1 MNKVT
6 KSNILER
13 VLMGENPNSYIC
25 TNTSNRLMRE
35 VGELGDY
42 KDTIRVTISTD
53 DLMLAGIDKI
63 QADDA
68 NSTSIVQDCLYE
80 SLLVAMIL
88 KKVLEKYPELKIL
101 GIDKEK
107 VQKAINNSLTTDVK
121 NINPDVMF
129 ARYHLD
135 AFARLLK
142 MKYNA
147 NISINVL
154 IRNAPVNLQRVINS
168 YVNDRYN
175 FRTVLFTGDSDLCTY
190 YDSNGVLLQDVHDY
204 HSLNLRGISSL
215 YGNKKNLQ

>member
-6 KSNILER
+6 NSYILDR
-13 VLMGENPNSYIC
+13 VLLGENPNSYIC
-25 TNTSNRLMRE
+25 TNTSNNLMCE

-63 QADDA
+63 QAEDA

-80 SLLVAMIL
+80 SLLVAIIL

-107 VQKAINNSLTTDVK
+107 VQKAINNSLTTDVR

-142 MKYNA
+142 MKYNS

-154 IRNAPVNLQRVINS
+154 INGIPVNLQRVINS
-168 YVNDRYN
+168 YINDRYS
-175 FRTVLFTGDSDLCTY
+175 FRTVLFASDSDLCTY

-204 HSLNLRGISSL
+204 HSLNLSGITSL
-215 YGNKKNLQ
+215 KNKKDLQ

>member
-6 KSNILER
+6 NSYILDR
-13 VLMGENPNSYIC
+13 VLLGENPNSYIC
-25 TNTSNRLMRE
+25 TNTSNNLMCE

-63 QADDA
+63 QAEDA

-135 AFARLLK
+135 AFARRLK
-142 MKYNA
+142 MKYNS

-154 IRNAPVNLQRVINS
+154 INGIPVNLQRVINS
-168 YVNDRYN
+168 YVNDRYS
-175 FRTVLFTGDSDLCTY
+175 FRTVLFASNSDLCTY

-204 HSLNLRGISSL
+204 HSLNLSGITSL
-215 YGNKKNLQ
+215 KNKKDLQ

>member
-1 MNKVT
+1 M
-6 KSNILER
+6 L
-13 VLMGENPNSYIC
+13 LGENPNSYIC
-25 TNTSNRLMRE
+25 TNTSNNLMCE

-107 VQKAINNSLTTDVK
+107 VQKAINNSLTTDVR

-142 MKYNA
+142 MKYNS

-154 IRNAPVNLQRVINS
+154 INGIPVNLQRVINS
-168 YVNDRYN
+168 YVNDRYS
-175 FRTVLFTGDSDLCTY
+175 FRTVLFASNSDLCTY

-204 HSLNLRGISSL
+204 HSLNLSGITSL
-215 YGNKKNLQ
+215 KNKKDLQ

>member
-6 KSNILER
+6 NSYILDR
-13 VLMGENPNSYIC
+13 VLLGENPNSYIC
-25 TNTSNRLMRE
+25 TNTSNNLMCE

-63 QADDA
+63 QAEDA

-129 ARYHLD
+129 ARFHLD

-142 MKYNA
+142 MKYNS

-154 IRNAPVNLQRVINS
+154 INGIPVNLQRVINS
-168 YVNDRYN
+168 YVNDRYS
-175 FRTVLFTGDSDLCTY
+175 FRTVLFASDSDLCTY

-204 HSLNLRGISSL
+204 HSINLSGITSL
-215 YGNKKNLQ
+215 KNKKDLQ

>member
-6 KSNILER
+6 NSYILDR
-13 VLMGENPNSYIC
+13 VLLGENPNSYIC
-25 TNTSNRLMRE
+25 TNTSNNLMCE

-63 QADDA
+63 QAEDA
-68 NSTSIVQDCLYE
+68 NSTLIVQDCLYE

-107 VQKAINNSLTTDVK
+107 VQKAINNSLTTDVR

-142 MKYNA
+142 MKYNS

-154 IRNAPVNLQRVINS
+154 INGIPVNLQRVINS
-168 YVNDRYN
+168 YVNDRYS
-175 FRTVLFTGDSDLCTY
+175 FRTVLFASDSDLCTY

-204 HSLNLRGISSL
+204 HSLNLSGITSL
-215 YGNKKNLQ
+215 KNKKDLQQ

>member
-6 KSNILER
+6 NSYILDR
-13 VLMGENPNSYIC
+13 VLLGENPNSYIC
-25 TNTSNRLMRE
+25 TNTSNNLMCE

-88 KKVLEKYPELKIL
+88 KNVLEKYPELKIL

-135 AFARLLK
+135 AFARHLK
-142 MKYNA
+142 MNYNS

-154 IRNAPVNLQRVINS
+154 INGIPVNLQRVINS
-168 YVNDRYN
+168 YVNDRYS
-175 FRTVLFTGDSDLCTY
+175 FRTVLFASDSDLCTY
-190 YDSNGVLLQDVHDY
+190 YDSNGFLLQDVHDY
-204 HSLNLRGISSL
+204 HSLNLSGITSL
-215 YGNKKNLQ
+215 KNKKDLQ

>member
-6 KSNILER
+6 NSYILDR
-13 VLMGENPNSYIC
+13 VLLGENPNSYIC
-25 TNTSNRLMRE
+25 TNTSNNLMCE

-107 VQKAINNSLTTDVK
+107 VQKAINNSLTTDVR

-142 MKYNA
+142 MKYNS

-154 IRNAPVNLQRVINS
+154 INGIPVNLQRVINS
-168 YVNDRYN
+168 YVNDRYS
-175 FRTVLFTGDSDLCTY
+175 FRTVLFASDSDLCTY

-204 HSLNLRGISSL
+204 HSLNLSGITSL
-215 YGNKKNLQ
+215 NNKKDLQ

>member
-6 KSNILER
+6 NSYILDR
-13 VLMGENPNSYIC
+13 VLLGENPNSYIC
-25 TNTSNRLMRE
+25 TNTSNNLMCE

-107 VQKAINNSLTTDVK
+107 VQKAINNSLTTDVR

-142 MKYNA
+142 MKYNS

-154 IRNAPVNLQRVINS
+154 INGIPVNLQRVINS
-168 YVNDRYN
+168 YVNDRYS
-175 FRTVLFTGDSDLCTY
+175 FRTVLFASDSDLCTY

-204 HSLNLRGISSL
+204 HSLNLSGITSL
-215 YGNKKNLQ
+215 KNKKDLQ

>member
-6 KSNILER
+6 NSYILDR
-13 VLMGENPNSYIC
+13 VLLGENPNSYIC
-25 TNTSNRLMRE
+25 TNTSNNLMCE

-63 QADDA
+63 QAEDA
-68 NSTSIVQDCLYE
+68 NSTLIVQDCLYE

-142 MKYNA
+142 MKYNS

-154 IRNAPVNLQRVINS
+154 INGIPVNLQRVINS
-168 YVNDRYN
+168 YVNDRYS
-175 FRTVLFTGDSDLCTY
+175 FRTVLFASDSDLCTY

-204 HSLNLRGISSL
+204 HSLNLSGITSL
-215 YGNKKNLQ
+215 KNKKDLQ

>member
-6 KSNILER
+6 NSYILDR
-13 VLMGENPNSYIC
+13 VLLGENPNSYIC
-25 TNTSNRLMRE
+25 TNTSNNLMCE

-63 QADDA
+63 QAEDA

-142 MKYNA
+142 MKYNS

-154 IRNAPVNLQRVINS
+154 INGIPVNLQRVINS
-168 YVNDRYN
+168 YVNDRYS
-175 FRTVLFTGDSDLCTY
+175 FRTVLFASNSDLCTY

-204 HSLNLRGISSL
+204 HSLNLSGITSL
-215 YGNKKNLQ
+215 KNKKDLQ

>member
-6 KSNILER
+6 NSYILDR
-13 VLMGENPNSYIC
+13 VLLGENPNSYIC
-25 TNTSNRLMRE
+25 TNTSNNLMCE

-142 MKYNA
+142 MKYNS

-154 IRNAPVNLQRVINS
+154 INGIPVNLQRVINS
-168 YVNDRYN
+168 YVNDRYS
-175 FRTVLFTGDSDLCTY
+175 FRTVLFASNSDLCTY

-204 HSLNLRGISSL
+204 HSLNLSGITSL
-215 YGNKKNLQ
+215 KNKKDLQ

>member
-6 KSNILER
+6 NSYILDR
-13 VLMGENPNSYIC
+13 VLLGENPNSYIC
-25 TNTSNRLMRE
+25 TNTSNNLMCE

-107 VQKAINNSLTTDVK
+107 VQKAINNSLTTDVR

-142 MKYNA
+142 MKYNS

-154 IRNAPVNLQRVINS
+154 INGIPVNLQRVINS
-168 YVNDRYN
+168 YVNDRYS
-175 FRTVLFTGDSDLCTY
+175 FRTVLFASDSDLCTY

-204 HSLNLRGISSL
+204 HSLNLSGITSL
-215 YGNKKNLQ
+215 KTKKDLQ

>member
-6 KSNILER
+6 NSYILDR
-13 VLMGENPNSYIC
+13 VLLGENPNSYIC
-25 TNTSNRLMRE
+25 TNTSNNLMCE

-63 QADDA
+63 QAEDA

-107 VQKAINNSLTTDVK
+107 VQKAINNSLTTDVR

-142 MKYNA
+142 MKYNS

-154 IRNAPVNLQRVINS
+154 INGIPVNLQRVINS
-168 YVNDRYN
+168 YVNDRYS
-175 FRTVLFTGDSDLCTY
+175 FRTVLFASDSDLCTY

-204 HSLNLRGISSL
+204 HSLNLSGITSL
-215 YGNKKNLQ
+215 KNKKDLQ

>member
-6 KSNILER
+6 NSYILDR
-13 VLMGENPNSYIC
+13 VLLGENPNSYIC
-25 TNTSNRLMRE
+25 TNTSNNLMCE

-63 QADDA
+63 QAEDA
-68 NSTSIVQDCLYE
+68 NSTLIVQDCLYE

-142 MKYNA
+142 MKYNS

-154 IRNAPVNLQRVINS
+154 INGIPVNLQRVINS
-168 YVNDRYN
+168 YVNDRYS
-175 FRTVLFTGDSDLCTY
+175 FRTVLFASDSDLCTY

-204 HSLNLRGISSL
+204 HSLNLSDITSL
-215 YGNKKNLQ
+215 NNKKDLQ

>member
-6 KSNILER
+6 NSYILDR
-13 VLMGENPNSYIC
+13 VLLGENPNSYIC
-25 TNTSNRLMRE
+25 TNTSNNLMCE

-80 SLLVAMIL
+80 SLLVATIL

-107 VQKAINNSLTTDVK
+107 VQKAINNSLTTDVR

-142 MKYNA
+142 MKYNS

-154 IRNAPVNLQRVINS
+154 INGIPVNLQRVINS
-168 YVNDRYN
+168 YVNDRYS
-175 FRTVLFTGDSDLCTY
+175 FRTVLFASDSDLCTY

-204 HSLNLRGISSL
+204 HSLNLSGITSL
-215 YGNKKNLQ
+215 KNKKDLQ

>member
-6 KSNILER
+6 NSYILDR
-13 VLMGENPNSYIC
+13 VLLGENPNSYIC
-25 TNTSNRLMRE
+25 TNTSNNLMCE

-63 QADDA
+63 QAEDA
-68 NSTSIVQDCLYE
+68 NSTLIVQDCLYE

-107 VQKAINNSLTTDVK
+107 VQKAINNSLTTDVR

-142 MKYNA
+142 MKYNS

-154 IRNAPVNLQRVINS
+154 INGIPVNLQRVINS
-168 YVNDRYN
+168 YVNDRYS
-175 FRTVLFTGDSDLCTY
+175 FRTVLFASDSDLCTY

-204 HSLNLRGISSL
+204 HSLNLSGITSL
-215 YGNKKNLQ
+215 NNKKDLQ

>member
-6 KSNILER
+6 NSYILDR
-13 VLMGENPNSYIC
+13 VLLGENPNSYIC
-25 TNTSNRLMRE
+25 TNTSNSLMCE
-35 VGELGDY
+35 VVELGDY

-63 QADDA
+63 RAEDA

-107 VQKAINNSLTTDVK
+107 VQKAINNSLTTDVR

-142 MKYNA
+142 MKYNS

-154 IRNAPVNLQRVINS
+154 INGIPVNLQRVINS
-168 YVNDRYN
+168 YVNDRYS
-175 FRTVLFTGDSDLCTY
+175 FRTVLFASDSDLCTY

-204 HSLNLRGISSL
+204 HSLNLSGIISL
-215 YGNKKNLQ
+215 KNKKDLQ

>member
-6 KSNILER
+6 NSYILDR
-13 VLMGENPNSYIC
+13 VLLGENPNSYIC
-25 TNTSNRLMRE
+25 TNTSSSLMQE
-35 VGELGDY
+35 IGTLGDY
-42 KDTIRVTISTD
+42 KDTIRVTISAD
-53 DLMLAGIDKI
+53 DLMLTGIDKI
-63 QADDA
+63 KANDA

-107 VQKAINNSLTTDVK
+107 VQKAINNSLTPDVR

-142 MKYNA
+142 MKYNS

-154 IRNAPVNLQRVINS
+154 INGIPVNLQRVINS
-168 YVNDRYN
+168 YVNDRYS
-175 FRTVLFTGDSDLCTY
+175 FRTVLFASDSDLCTY

-204 HSLNLRGISSL
+204 HSLNLSGITSL
-215 YGNKKNLQ
+215 NNKKDLQ

>member
-6 KSNILER
+6 NSYILDR
-13 VLMGENPNSYIC
+13 VLLGENPNSYIC
-25 TNTSNRLMRE
+25 TNTSNNLMCE

-68 NSTSIVQDCLYE
+68 NSTLIVQDCLYE

-107 VQKAINNSLTTDVK
+107 VQKAINNSLTTDVR

-142 MKYNA
+142 MKYNS

-154 IRNAPVNLQRVINS
+154 INGIPVNLQRVINS
-168 YVNDRYN
+168 YVNDRYS
-175 FRTVLFTGDSDLCTY
+175 FRTVLFASDSDLCTY

-204 HSLNLRGISSL
+204 HSLNLSGITSL
-215 YGNKKNLQ
+215 KNKKDLQ

>member
-6 KSNILER
+6 NSYILDR
-13 VLMGENPNSYIC
+13 VLLGENPNSYIC
-25 TNTSNRLMRE
+25 TNTSNNLMCE

-63 QADDA
+63 QAEDA
-68 NSTSIVQDCLYE
+68 NSTLIVQDCLYE

-142 MKYNA
+142 MKYNS

-154 IRNAPVNLQRVINS
+154 INGIPVNLQRVINS
-168 YVNDRYN
+168 YVNDRYS
-175 FRTVLFTGDSDLCTY
+175 FRTVLFASNSDLCTY

-204 HSLNLRGISSL
+204 HSLNLSGITSL
-215 YGNKKNLQ
+215 KNKKDLQ

>member
-6 KSNILER
+6 NSYILDR
-13 VLMGENPNSYIC
+13 VLLGENPNSYIC
-25 TNTSNRLMRE
+25 TNTSNNLMCE

-107 VQKAINNSLTTDVK
+107 VQKAINNSLTTDVR

-142 MKYNA
+142 MKYNS

-154 IRNAPVNLQRVINS
+154 INGIPVNLQRVINS
-168 YVNDRYN
+168 YVNDRYS
-175 FRTVLFTGDSDLCTY
+175 FRTVLFASDSDLCTY

-204 HSLNLRGISSL
+204 HSLNLSGITSL
-215 YGNKKNLQ
+215 SNKKDLQ

>member
-6 KSNILER
+6 NSYILDR
-13 VLMGENPNSYIC
+13 VLLGENPNSYIC
-25 TNTSNRLMRE
+25 TNTSNNLMCE

-63 QADDA
+63 QAEDA
-68 NSTSIVQDCLYE
+68 NSTLIVQDCLYE

-107 VQKAINNSLTTDVK
+107 VQKAINNSLTTDVR

-142 MKYNA
+142 MKYNS

-154 IRNAPVNLQRVINS
+154 INGIPVNLQRVINS
-168 YVNDRYN
+168 YVNDRYS
-175 FRTVLFTGDSDLCTY
+175 FRTVLFASDSDLCTY
-190 YDSNGVLLQDVHDY
+190 CDSNGVLLQDVHDY
-204 HSLNLRGISSL
+204 HSLNLSGITSL
-215 YGNKKNLQ
+215 KNKKDLQ

>member
-6 KSNILER
+6 NSYILDR
-13 VLMGENPNSYIC
+13 VLLGENPNSYIC
-25 TNTSNRLMRE
+25 TNTSNNLMCE

-107 VQKAINNSLTTDVK
+107 VQKAINNSLTTDVR

-142 MKYNA
+142 MKYNS

-154 IRNAPVNLQRVINS
+154 INGIPVNLQRVINS
-168 YVNDRYN
+168 YVNDRYS
-175 FRTVLFTGDSDLCTY
+175 FRTVLFASDSDLCTY

-204 HSLNLRGISSL
+204 HSLNLSGITSSK
-215 YGNKKNLQ
+215 NKKDLQ